1 MSKNLKKFFTNF
13 RYRNLISI
21 IFDYFPINKVFSI
34 SKQNKLLIKI
44 LKIKYELPFKNFFDI
59 KNNLICSDNLYSI
72 YLEIKSK
79 KIKNEFENEFLIYY
93 FIKNK
98 IKEKK
103 IEIKSFLFDEKILNC
118 EIFKKIIFYINYL
131 QKIKT
136 IKFIK

>member
-34 SKQNKLLIKI
+34 SKQNKLLINI
-44 LKIKYELPFKNFFDI
+44 IKIKYELPFKNFFDI
-59 KNNLICSDNLYSI
+59 KNKLISSDNLHSI

-98 IKEKK
+98 INEKN
-103 IEIKSFLFDEKILNC
+103 IEIKSILFNEKILNC

-131 QKIKT
+131 QKIKS
-136 IKFIK
+136 INFIK

>member
-79 KIKNEFENEFLIYY
+79 KKKNEF
-93 FIKNK
+93 
-98 IKEKK
+98 
-103 IEIKSFLFDEKILNC
+103 
-118 EIFKKIIFYINYL
+118 
-131 QKIKT
+131 
-136 IKFIK
+136 

>member
-59 KNNLICSDNLYSI
+59 KNKLISSDNLHSI

>member
-79 KIKNEFENEFLIYY
+79 KTKNEFENEFLIYY

>member
-136 IKFIK
+136 IKFK

>member
-34 SKQNKLLIKI
+34 SKQNKLLINI
-44 LKIKYELPFKNFFDI
+44 IKIKYELPFKNFFDI
-59 KNNLICSDNLYSI
+59 KNKLISSDNLHSI

-98 IKEKK
+98 INEKN
-103 IEIKSFLFDEKILNC
+103 IEIKSILFNEKILNC

-131 QKIKT
+131 QKIKS
-136 IKFIK
+136 INH